1 MLQILVID
9 DDLVMQMI
17 LKNTLQSQ
25 GYKEIVAKNGIE
37 GISLAK
43 KQLPAL
49 VICDWMMPEVD
60 GLDVCRQL
68 KLDQN
73 LSSTFF
79 ILLTSKGAVEDK
91 VQALDN
97 GADDFLSKPIGKT

>member
-25 GYKEIVAKNGIE
+25 GYKVIVAKNGIE

-49 VICDWMMPEVD
+49 VI
-60 GLDVCRQL
+60 
-68 KLDQN
+68 
-73 LSSTFF
+73 
-79 ILLTSKGAVEDK
+79 
-91 VQALDN
+91 
-97 GADDFLSKPIGKT
+97 